1 MPPRRALVLRPAPGA
16 ARTCAALAAAGVEAH
31 ALPLFET
38 RAVAWTPPDP
48 ARFDALLLTS
58 ANAPRHAG
66 AALRALSTL
75 PVVAVGAATAAAA
88 TKAGLRIAHVGTGN
102 ARDAVAE
109 APRFPRLLHLAGRDR
124 IDLPGVT
131 AITVYASEARP
142 VAGDALETASS
153 GAVVL
158 LHSVRAATHFVAA
171 IGHMP
176 RSDTRIAALSAAVG
190 AAAGDGWGA
199 VGIAPE
205 PSDAALV
212 AVAVRLAIDP

>member
-1 MPPRRALVLRPAPGA
+1 MPPRRALVLRPEPGA
-16 ARTCAALAAAGVEAH
+16 TRTCAALAAAGVEAS

-38 RAVAWTPPDP
+38 RAVAWTAPDP

-66 AALRALSTL
+66 TALDTLSVL

-88 TKAGLRIAHVGTGN
+88 RAAGLRIAHVGTGN
-102 ARDAVAE
+102 ARDSVAG
-109 APRFPRLLHLAGRDR
+109 APHFSRLLHLAGRDR
-124 IDLPGVT
+124 IDVPDVT

-142 VAGDALETASS
+142 EAADALEMASS

-158 LHSVRAATHFVAA
+158 LHSVRAATHFAA
-171 IGHMP
+171 RIAQKR
-176 RSDTRIAALSAAVG
+176 RSGTRIAALSAAVA

-199 VGIAPE
+199 TAIAPA
-205 PSDAALV
+205 PTDAALV
-212 AVAVRLAIDP
+212 ATAVRLAIDP